1 MQSVPTAVVSLF
13 SGPAAGKTL
22 QQLDREEAQP
32 ARKAIVTR
40 SQEL

>member
-1 MQSVPTAVVSLF
+1 MQFVPTVAVSLF
-13 SGPAAGKTL
+13 LGPAAGKAL
-22 QQLDREEAQP
+22 QQLDREEALP

>member
-1 MQSVPTAVVSLF
+1 MQSVPTAAVSLS
-13 SGPAAGKTL
+13 SGPAARKTL
-22 QQLDREEAQP
+22 LQLDREEALP